1 MPLTRLG
8 RFTEASPGWL
18 VEGVTVVVV
27 VGAGSL
33 LVVEDAT
40 EVVAVE
46 DGSVVV
52 GRDVVVTPI
61 EVVVSADSPAPP
73 PPPQAP
79 ATSAR
84 TTRPSHRRMGA
95 R

>member
-18 VEGVTVVVV
+18 VEGATVV
-27 VGAGSL
+27 
-33 LVVEDAT
+33 VVEDAT
-40 EVVAVE
+40 EAVAVE
-46 DGSVVV
+46 DGSAVV

-79 ATSAR
+79 AISAR
-84 TTRPSHRRMGA
+84 TSRQPHRRMGA

>member
-18 VEGVTVVVV
+18 VEGVVV